1 MQFFFENGNMNF
13 FLCYSFFRNEVLN
26 MKFDGEII
34 TKVSRKTNSPYKV
47 LSISF
52 GNGKFTKDV
61 FLSDAELQLL
71 TLLKE
76 QK

>member
-1 MQFFFENGNMNF
+1 
-13 FLCYSFFRNEVLN
+13 

-52 GNGKFTKDV
+52 GNGKYTKDV